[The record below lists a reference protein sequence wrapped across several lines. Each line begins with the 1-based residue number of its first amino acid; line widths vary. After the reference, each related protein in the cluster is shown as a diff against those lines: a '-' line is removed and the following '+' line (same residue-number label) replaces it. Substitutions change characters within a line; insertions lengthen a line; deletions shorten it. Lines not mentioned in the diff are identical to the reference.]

1 MTRDVILTL
10 SLLLV
15 AGLFARLLATLLHV
29 PEIVFLLGI
38 GALLG
43 PVGARRAS
51 TSRWTRS
58 APSSCSPSA
67 SRRSSSTAG

>member
-15 AGLFARLLATLLHV
+15 AGLFARLLATLLRI
-29 PEIVFLLGI
+29 PEIVFLLGL

-43 PVGARRAS
+43 P
-51 TSRWTRS
+51 S
-58 APSSCSPSA
+58 ALDVIDVPLDCCPRSSCSPLA
-67 SRRSSSTAG
+67 SRRSSSTAA

>member
-15 AGLFARLLATLLHV
+15 AGLLARLLATLLRV

-43 PVGARRAS
+43 ARRWTCS

-58 APSSCSPSA
+58 APSSCSLSA

>member
-29 PEIVFLLGI
+29 PEIVFLLGL

-43 PVGARRAS
+43 PSALDVHRRPARLARRAA
-51 TSRWTRS
+51 RLHARRL
-58 APSSCSPSA
+58 
-67 SRRSSSTAG
+67 RRSSSTAG